1 MALSN
6 VALFG
11 AAFLTPVLAGKIT
24 HSLGWEWTFYL
35 VAIFS
40 AACLPLTI
48 FLVPETAFRRPDC
61 LDTDRNSTQH
71 EQDGTAISA
80 QPKNNEDG
88 PSQGRHLETEAEKTS
103 TAREGTREQPS
114 IISEEDASAANNERN
129 QTTRASERVSYLQTL
144 KPFNGRKT
152 DENFFKLLLR
162 PFPLFFHP
170 AVLWVGHS
178 INALV
183 TTCQLT

>member
-24 HSLGWEWTFYL
+24 HTLGWEWTFYL
-35 VAIFS
+35 VAILS

-48 FLVPETAFRRPDC
+48 FLVPETAFRRPGC
-61 LDTDRNSTQH
+61 LLIDDSRTQN
-71 EQDGTAISA
+71 EQDETTISV
-80 QPKNNEDG
+80 QRNNDENGSNQGSHLRTED
-88 PSQGRHLETEAEKTS
+88 EKTP
-103 TAREGTREQPS
+103 TAREGTQKQPLIKS
-114 IISEEDASAANNERN
+114 DGKASVANDEVN
-129 QTTRASERVSYLQTL
+129 QTTRVPEKASYLETL

-170 AVLWVGHS
+170 AVLWVSNS
-178 INALV
+178 INASV
-183 TTCQLT
+183 TALPF

>member
-35 VAIFS
+35 LAIFS
-40 AACLPLTI
+40 AASLPLTF
-48 FLVPETAFRRPDC
+48 FLVPETAFRRPEYLNNDLKQMVHQKIENRMC
-61 LDTDRNSTQH
+61 SQQQSNEYHEASHISDEKKHPSPLTNSESQARSQERDT
-71 EQDGTAISA
+71 
-80 QPKNNEDG
+80 
-88 PSQGRHLETEAEKTS
+88 HLNTIVPAK
-103 TAREGTREQPS
+103 ALY
-114 IISEEDASAANNERN
+114 I
-129 QTTRASERVSYLQTL
+129 QTL

-152 DENFFKLLLR
+152 DENFLKLLLR

-170 AVLWVGHS
+170 AILWVS
-178 INALV
+178 
-183 TTCQLT
+183 TCWNNILRLGPNNHRLA